1 MSNAYEFDEIAQNIF
16 YPIYSMIADMIK
28 RDTKIIDGRCIDI
41 GCGGGHLGFEI
52 MKITNLDMIFL
63 DNNKEALDIARKRC
77 EEFQYNDRSKM
88 ILSSVENMP
97 IKDESCDLIVSR
109 GSLWFWED
117 KVKSFNEIVRV
128 LRNEGIAY
136 VGCGFG
142 NEEVRREIYRKM
154 NEVNGEDWEQRR
166 KKFTTGN
173 DIEFYTKILNECKI
187 RNFRIKDDEEGLWI
201 IINK

>member
-142 NEEVRREIYRKM
+142 NEEVRMEIYRKM